1 MVPLGKG
8 GKPGMPRPVAAVEN
22 VTEEPNAT
30 VGFEAEIEN
39 ARVPMLTDSLTEA
52 VEPEWY

>member
-8 GKPGMPRPVAAVEN
+8 GKPGMPRPFAAVEN
-22 VTEEPNAT
+22 VTEEPN
-30 VGFEAEIEN
+30 VMLGFEAEIVN
-39 ARVPMLTDSLTEA
+39 VRVPILTDSLTEA